1 MEMVEPDT
9 DLVIAPFSKPIPKIA
24 GRSGSMTADVVPDA
38 PLPEPIWTSA
48 RRNVSISA
56 TSACPDDTSSSRFK

>member
-9 DLVIAPFSKPIPKIA
+9 DLVMAPFSNPMPKIA

-38 PLPEPIWTSA
+38 PLPEP
-48 RRNVSISA
+48 V
-56 TSACPDDTSSSRFK
+56 